1 MKIIIKIFEHYPE
14 TSQID
19 VAIGRL
25 HSQLPIDK
33 HIRMAVTYDEFDMT
47 DLESF
52 KYSLIQKIYSSIED
66 SEEKL
71 SIIEENKPVE
81 IDELDLDKLV
91 GKVLSGEIKDRSLRL
106 IKMKKVI
113 L

>member
-33 HIRMAVTYDEFDMT
+33 HIRLAETYDEFDMT

-52 KYSLIQKIYSSIED
+52 
-66 SEEKL
+66 
-71 SIIEENKPVE
+71 
-81 IDELDLDKLV
+81 
-91 GKVLSGEIKDRSLRL
+91 
-106 IKMKKVI
+106 
-113 L
+113 